1 MSSNSGSGRIGL
13 LGATFIA
20 LLVVKLIHPTAL
32 SWFWVF
38 FPLFFWFF
46 FAVGLAALAGTAL
59 GIVGFLGWLS
69 DKFSRKGSPK
79 DKWKRHV
86 AAIAAQKKA
95 KR

>member
-38 FPLFFWFF
+38 FPLLFWFF
-46 FAVGLAALAGTAL
+46 LAVGLAVLAGTAV
-59 GIVGFLGWLS
+59 GTVGFLGWVS
-69 DKFSRKGSPK
+69 DKLTRKTDRQRK
-79 DKWKRHV
+79 
-86 AAIAAQKKA
+86 AAAAMCAQKKA
-95 KR
+95 TKKR